1 MTGNEDVLYW
11 IPGTE
16 GEIRPSKLSEAP
28 NGVLFTV
35 KNTTTENKVYKCESI
50 SYGEDGLIEVA
61 GSYAPTETNGQLS
74 VMQYWG
80 LNGDITNF
88 NISDDQ

>member
-1 MTGNEDVLYW
+1 MTVGVKSS
-11 IPGTE
+11 T
-16 GEIRPSKLSEAP
+16 LSQAP

-61 GSYAPTETNGQLS
+61 GSYAPTEPSKLPNGNTNPIAGQLS

-88 NISDDQ
+88 NITDDQ